1 MTGAVR
7 DSVEART
14 DAHPLTR
21 RNAFGIFVCL
31 RFSYFDDQVLT
42 HFHMSR
48 LRAGLWRVAAA
59 EGAARR
65 IA

>member
-14 DAHPLTR
+14 DAHPLSR

-31 RFSYFDDQVLT
+31 RFSYFDDQVSFLCFSSTYRELT
-42 HFHMSR
+42 SQ
-48 LRAGLWRVAAA
+48 
-59 EGAARR
+59 
-65 IA
+65 